1 MIRKYSIK
9 EVTTDWLLMPGTLVY
24 IEKEYDELVNRYIN
38 EHLGEIQKTCRKHRL
53 VFLYIPQFYASLPHV
68 MFRYF
73 TGKEVPY
80 SNSIRTNDIL
90 SSILTRKEFSQIQ
103 EPSILFT
110 GSGEEECVTYAI
122 GKDNSFWGKFFT
134 SKRESYIKN
143 SIGQILS
150 DINTVYDNVK
160 REHYYNP
167 DTITG
172 GRQLF
177 TDEPH
182 ETADF
187 RLKFALKGKPKPS
200 REFVIEEESCK
211 ESSIDTRF
219 RISKMKEDDGPD
231 ADRGTKHDVKEEDD
245 IILSDACIQ
254 AKLFVAQLIR
264 KGYSYETIWSLL
276 APMKKLSPIKITSD
290 LRILLTSYNLEIEL
304 PPIQKAVY
312 LLFLKHP
319 EGINFKDMPDHQE
332 ELFQLYR
339 KVAVRGV
346 REKHLATIADLVN
359 PFNNSMNEKCSIIK
373 KRILA
378 LLDDDLAQHY
388 YISGGKGET
397 KKIDI
402 NPSMIEWEYNN

>member
-24 IEKEYDELVNRYIN
+24 IEREYNELVNRYIK
-38 EHLGEIQKTCRKHRL
+38 EHLDEIQRDCQRKGV
-53 VFLYIPQFYASLPHV
+53 VFLYIPKFYSSFPAEILK
-68 MFRYF
+68 YY
-73 TGKEVPY
+73 TGKKMSYPSKIY
-80 SNSIRTNDIL
+80 TYDILNSIL
-90 SSILTRKEFSQIQ
+90 SNIELSQID

-150 DINTVYDNVK
+150 DIDMVYDNVK

-172 GRQLF
+172 GGQLF

-187 RLKFALKGKPKPS
+187 RLKFEKKRKPKPS

-219 RISKMKEDDGPD
+219 RISKMIEDDGPD

-254 AKLFVAQLIR
+254 AQQFVARLLI

-276 APMKKLSPIKITSD
+276 APMKELSPIKVTRD
-290 LRILLTSYNLEIEL
+290 LRILLTAYNLEIEL
-304 PPIQKAVY
+304 PPVQKAVY

-332 ELFQLYR
+332 ELFRLYR
-339 KVAVRGV
+339 KVAVRGE
-346 REKHLATIADLVN
+346 REKHLATITDLVN

-373 KRILA
+373 KRILT
-378 LLDDDLAQHY
+378 LLDDELALHY

-402 NPSMIEWEYNN
+402 NPSMIEWEG